1 MPFEGFYMDFED
13 FYMVSAW
20 FLGLLKPWKE
30 SKGSQEECY
39 VVLRGV
45 SRAKGVYAL
54 ENMKTTQ
61 QDGLY
66 TYGRKFMQRNEYY
79 AFGR

>member
-1 MPFEGFYMDFED
+1 MIFCMSFGNFM
-13 FYMVSAW
+13 
-20 FLGLLKPWKE
+20 PWKE

-45 SRAKGVYAL
+45 SREKGVYAL
-54 ENMKTTQ
+54 EKMKTTQ

-66 TYGRKFMQRNEYY
+66 TYGRKFVQRNESLCIWKMVR
-79 AFGR
+79 GGNEGSC